1 MNFPADIWPKV
12 LSLMEG
18 DMTATTINTWF
29 DDATPVA
36 LDANRFVL
44 HTPSNFK
51 RDIIMARYLP
61 VIQKALHE
69 LFSADFEVVVL
80 GEGEL
85 EDFGKKKT
93 DDVFLPGTE
102 EYTFERFVVG
112 ASNKF
117 AHAAAQA
124 VAERPAQTYNPLFI
138 YGESG
143 LGKTHLLYA
152 IAHKIHQNHPD
163 YRIVY
168 IKGDSFTNELIQAI
182 REGRNPEFREKYRSA
197 DVFLMDDVQ
206 FIAGRESTQEEMFH
220 TFNTLYEAGR
230 QIVFT
235 ADRPPKEMLRLD
247 DRLRTRFEW
256 GLPVDIQPP
265 DYETRVA
272 IIKNKAIR
280 RGMNLPDPV
289 LQYIAENITSNV
301 RQIEGTVNKIL
312 AFQELMGESVDVDTV
327 TRAVRD
333 MFKDKADFLPSPDII
348 IDEVSKFYNIDAD
361 ALRGQGRTK
370 DTALARQIAMYQIR
384 RMTNLSLKEIGKEFE
399 GRDHTTVMHSIDRI
413 EKLTKTNPEI
423 AEVIKDINANINA
436 RYALYEVVCLIR
448 NELDQVTRTSLCA
461 LTTGNALLLV
471 DNSNTVYNMDRVK
484 LTCLYTASGTETSK
498 GTSLGAAARNCIC
511 DFVAVVNTIV
521 VVFHS
526 CLIASTFTFYECN
539 FLQRN

>member
-1 MNFPADIWPKV
+1 MNSPADIWTKV

-29 DDATPVA
+29 DDASAVS
-36 LDANRFVL
+36 LDENRFVL
-44 HTPSNFK
+44 HTPSDFK
-51 RDIIMARYLP
+51 RDIIVSRYLP
-61 VIQKALHE
+61 AIQKALRE
-69 LFSADFEVVVL
+69 LFSADFEVIVL

-85 EDFGKKKT
+85 QPKDTGESFM
-93 DDVFLPGTE
+93 PGTE
-102 EYTFERFVVG
+102 DYTFERFVVG

-117 AHAAAQA
+117 AHAAALS
-124 VAERPAQTYNPLFI
+124 VADRPGKSYNPLFI

-152 IAHKIHQNHPD
+152 IAHKLHASYPD
-163 YRIVY
+163 YRILY
-168 IKGDSFTNELIQAI
+168 IKGDAFTNELIQAI
-182 REGRNPEFREKYRSA
+182 REGRNQEFREKYRFA

-206 FIAGRESTQEEMFH
+206 FIAGKESSQEEMFH
-220 TFNTLYEAGR
+220 TFNSLYEAGR

-256 GLPVDIQPP
+256 GLPVKIEPP

-333 MFKDKADFLPSPDII
+333 MFKDKADFLPSSDVII
-348 IDEVSKFYNIDAD
+348 EEVSKFYSIEAD
-361 ALRGQGRTK
+361 AIRGQGRTK

-384 RMTNLSLKEIGKEFE
+384 RMTNLSLKEIGREFDN
-399 GRDHTTVMHSIDRI
+399 RDHSTVMHSIERI
-413 EKLTKTNPEI
+413 EKLMKQSPEI
-423 AEVIKDINANINA
+423 AEIIKDINANINA
-436 RYALYEVVCLIR
+436 RYE
-448 NELDQVTRTSLCA
+448 
-461 LTTGNALLLV
+461 
-471 DNSNTVYNMDRVK
+471 
-484 LTCLYTASGTETSK
+484 
-498 GTSLGAAARNCIC
+498 
-511 DFVAVVNTIV
+511 
-521 VVFHS
+521 
-526 CLIASTFTFYECN
+526 
-539 FLQRN
+539 

>member
-220 TFNTLYEAGR
+220 TFNTLYEDKK

-235 ADRPPKEMLRLD
+235 ADRPPKEMLRLE
-247 DRLRTRFEW
+247 DRLKTRFEW
-256 GLPVDIQPP
+256 GLLADIQPP
-265 DYETRVA
+265 DYETRMA

-280 RGMNLPDPV
+280 MGVELPEEV
-289 LQYIAENITSNV
+289 LIYVAENITSNV
-301 RQIEGTVNKIL
+301 RQIEGTVKKIL
-312 AFQELMGESVDVDTV
+312 AFRDLLGNNVDASSV

-333 MFKDKADFLPSPDII
+333 MFKETSDILPTAEVII
-348 IDEVSKFYNIDAD
+348 EEVGKFYDIDPA
-361 ALRGQGRTK
+361 AIRGQGRTK
-370 DTALARQIAMYQIR
+370 ATSWARHIAIYLTR
-384 RMTNLSLKEIGKEFE
+384 HMTKLSLKDIGKEFDN
-399 GRDHTTVMHSIDRI
+399 RDHTTILHSIDRV
-413 EKLTKTNPEI
+413 EKQCKSDPETN
-423 AEVIKDINANINA
+423 EVIKDIRSNINE
-436 RYALYEVVCLIR
+436 RY
-448 NELDQVTRTSLCA
+448 N
-461 LTTGNALLLV
+461 
-471 DNSNTVYNMDRVK
+471 
-484 LTCLYTASGTETSK
+484 
-498 GTSLGAAARNCIC
+498 
-511 DFVAVVNTIV
+511 
-521 VVFHS
+521 
-526 CLIASTFTFYECN
+526 
-539 FLQRN
+539 